1 MNIKKRITELGLDV
15 SKVGKVGKQK
25 RTRRQMRDTKTK
37 VIYSGFGP
45 HPRNFDMSR
54 AVPI

>member
-1 MNIKKRITELGLDV
+1 LNIKKRITELGLDV

-54 AVPI
+54 AVPL